1 MGHKVLISGR
11 LISDE
16 AVELMQAHGMTV
28 IASDPDHNGTA
39 LPELIAQAEPD
50 AIIIRT
56 GKLDA
61 ETISGTPSLK
71 AIAKHG
77 VGVDMIDLEAASAR
91 AIPVMITPGANARSV
106 AEHALALML
115 CVLKDIPGLGE
126 RTKAGQWEKAT
137 HRGFE
142 LSGKRIGLIGF
153 GAIAQ
158 EFATLLA
165 PFRVKLMALTRREP
179 ENIGSFKDVAFTQDL
194 KTLLKENDVI
204 SLHCPLTDATR
215 NFLGPDEFAQMK
227 PGAFII
233 NTARG
238 ELIDELALREALNSG
253 QIAGAGL
260 DCFASEPPVPSNDL
274 ISHPRVIATPHIAW
288 ATHEASNNM
297 GMITAQNI
305 ISWLTG
311 KEPPSAH
318 IVNHKTLK

>member
-28 IASDPDHNGTA
+28 IASDPDHDRTD
-39 LPELIAQAEPD
+39 LSDLIAQTEPD

-61 ETISGTPSLK
+61 ETISSTPSLK

-91 AIPVMITPGANARSV
+91 DIPVMITPGANARSV
-106 AEHALALML
+106 AEHTLALML

-142 LSGKRIGLIGF
+142 LSGKHIGLVGF

-158 EFATLLA
+158 EFANLLV
-165 PFRVKLMALTRREP
+165 PFGVKLTALTRRKP
-179 ENIGSFKDVAFTQDL
+179 ENIGAFKDVAFTQEL
-194 KTLLKENDVI
+194 KTLLNKSDVI

-215 NFLGPDEFAQMK
+215 ELLGREELASVT
-227 PGAFII
+227 PGTFVI

-238 ELIDELALREALNSG
+238 ELIDEFALIEALNSG
-253 QIAGAGL
+253 HIAGAGL
-260 DCFASEPPVPSNDL
+260 DCFASEPPIPSNEL

-305 ISWLTG
+305 VSWLTG
-311 KEPPSAH
+311 KETPPAH
-318 IVNHKTLK
+318 IVNYEILS